1 MWHFGKKP
9 IMVAMTPR
17 SSPSSKVLLVADARA
32 ASGTTGSVPVRR
44 YRIARLPTTPRV
56 SVASRFEQLK
66 RPLP

>member
-1 MWHFGKKP
+1 MWRLGKEP
-9 IMVAMTPR
+9 MMIAMTPR
-17 SSPSSKVLLVADARA
+17 SSLSSKVLLVADARA

-44 YRIARLPTTPRV
+44 YRIARLPVTPRV